1 MVFSAFD
8 KGFILAALVIIGISF
23 IFVHYPGTAIIK
35 TDQVKKFASC
45 DELKSFIKSSET
57 PYYGGGLDIATGA
70 MRTESATQQA
80 VGGEGAPKTEGGSTD
95 YSATNIQV
103 EGVDEADIVKND
115 GKYIYT
121 VSGNKVVIVD
131 AYPAE
136 NAKIL
141 SEIELNGTASNI
153 FINGN
158 KLVVFGSEGGY
169 GGPYYKTMYYYPYS
183 QNSFIKVYD
192 VSDRSNPILK
202 RDLSVN
208 GSYYDSRM
216 IGDYVYVIMNQPI
229 YMGGEITVPMIA
241 SGGEAKSVC
250 NCPDVY
256 YFDVPDYS
264 KRFTTI
270 MAVNTNNDEEEPTGE
285 VYVMGTTQNI
295 YVSLNN
301 IYVTYT
307 KWLSEYDFIDRIV
320 NEALLPLVPLDVKV
334 RLNEIMGYNI
344 SSSSK
349 MQEISSVVQNYINSL
364 SDEER
369 KDLETN
375 IQEKMVVIQ
384 EEISKEMEKTI
395 IHKISINNG
404 KVEYKAQGSVA
415 GNALNQFS
423 MDEYTGYF
431 RIATTTSASGSANS
445 MNHVY
450 VLDGD
455 LNVVGKLEDL
465 AKGERIYS
473 ARFIGNKGYM
483 VTFRQIDPLYV
494 IDLSDPANPK
504 VLGYLKIPGVSD
516 YLHPY
521 DENHVIGL
529 GRDATEEGRM
539 QGMKLS
545 LFDVTDVQNP
555 TEVSK
560 YMIGDRGTSSEALN
574 DHKAFL
580 FSKEKNLLVI
590 PVSLVEGDKWNA
602 WNGAYVFS
610 LDLENGFVLKG
621 KVTHSNQTENETEYY
636 SDYQSQIR
644 RSLYMDDILYT
655 ISQKMIKMNTLTDMA
670 EINNVSLPYE
680 ETVYPILYE
689 EGVVRGI

>member
-1 MVFSAFD
+1 MVFSSFE
-8 KGFILAALVIIGISF
+8 KGFVLVALIVIGLSF
-23 IFVHYPGTAIIK
+23 VFVNYQWPATTGA
-35 TDQVKKFASC
+35 DQVKKFASC

-57 PYYGGGLDIATGA
+57 PYYGYGM
-70 MRTESATQQA
+70 MRTLGDVNVAWSAEQQA
-80 VGGEGAPKTEGGSTD
+80 VGGEGAPKTEGGAGTSAED
-95 YSATNIQV
+95 YSMTNIQV

-141 SEIELNGTASNI
+141 SEIDINGTPSQI

-169 GGPYYKTMYYYPYS
+169 GGPYYKTYYYPYS

-192 VSDRSNPILK
+192 VSDRENPILK
-202 RDLSVN
+202 RDLFVN

-216 IGDYVYVIMNQPI
+216 IGDYVYVIVNQPI
-229 YMGGEITVPMIA
+229 YLGGEITVPMIA
-241 SGGEAKSVC
+241 SGGQAKSVC

-301 IYVTYT
+301 IYMTYT

-334 RLNEIMGYNI
+334 RVNEIMKYNI
-344 SSSSK
+344 SSYSK

-369 KDLETN
+369 KDLETKM
-375 IQEKMVVIQ
+375 QEKMVVIQ
-384 EEISKEMEKTI
+384 EEIAKEMEKTI

-415 GNALNQFS
+415 GNALN
-423 MDEYTGYF
+423 
-431 RIATTTSASGSANS
+431 
-445 MNHVY
+445 
-450 VLDGD
+450 
-455 LNVVGKLEDL
+455 
-465 AKGERIYS
+465 
-473 ARFIGNKGYM
+473 
-483 VTFRQIDPLYV
+483 
-494 IDLSDPANPK
+494 
-504 VLGYLKIPGVSD
+504 
-516 YLHPY
+516 
-521 DENHVIGL
+521 
-529 GRDATEEGRM
+529 
-539 QGMKLS
+539 
-545 LFDVTDVQNP
+545 
-555 TEVSK
+555 
-560 YMIGDRGTSSEALN
+560 
-574 DHKAFL
+574 
-580 FSKEKNLLVI
+580 
-590 PVSLVEGDKWNA
+590 
-602 WNGAYVFS
+602 
-610 LDLENGFVLKG
+610 
-621 KVTHSNQTENETEYY
+621 
-636 SDYQSQIR
+636 
-644 RSLYMDDILYT
+644 
-655 ISQKMIKMNTLTDMA
+655 
-670 EINNVSLPYE
+670 
-680 ETVYPILYE
+680 
-689 EGVVRGI
+689 